1 MKMNCR
7 KMNNASKW
15 MKVVVC
21 ALMFLILFAECGGAA
36 AAAQQTLMSTLPQTD
51 KNGSIQITMKDA
63 GKTVSGGTFTCINV
77 GILETEQGESVWKF
91 ANTFTDCGL
100 NMEQLQTEEF
110 ADKLWKY
117 AQEKSAYGTTKEIN
131 KSGTVLFEN
140 IPVGVYL
147 MVQQKAADGYYEVHP
162 FVVTIPVQDENGW
175 RYDVDAS
182 PKMEKMK
189 KKPVTP
195 EKKQEDSQ
203 KQNSRKLP
211 QTGQL
216 NWPIPV
222 LTFLGVILF
231 TIGWRLYRKGKES

>member
-1 MKMNCR
+1 
-7 KMNNASKW
+7 

-21 ALMFLILFAECGGAA
+21 ALMFLILFAECGGEAS
-36 AAAQQTLMSTLPQTD
+36 AQQSSILTIPETD

-63 GKTVSGGTFTCINV
+63 ENQQTVPGGTITCINV
-77 GILETEQGESVWKF
+77 GILETEQGKSIWKF
-91 ANTFTDCGL
+91 TNIFANCGL
-100 NMEQLQTEEF
+100 NMEQMQTEEF
-110 ADKLWKY
+110 AEKLWKY

-147 MVQQKAADGYYEVHP
+147 LVQQKAADGYYEVHP
-162 FVVTIPVQDENGW
+162 FVVTIPVQNENGW
-175 RYDVDAS
+175 CYDVDAS

-189 KKPVTP
+189 KKTVTP
-195 EKKQEDSQ
+195 EKKQEDSK